1 GKGAQGHINFLQEMS
16 GTIKSTAL
24 CGLGNSA
31 PNPVLTT
38 LKYFK
43 DEYEAHVK
51 DRVCPS
57 HVCSELLKF
66 EVIESKCVKCGQC
79 YKACPV
85 DAIRWRKKEYAA
97 IDKNKCIKCKA
108 CFSACEFMAIQ

>member
-1 GKGAQGHINFLQEMS
+1 MS